1 MTNDINIGDKV
12 RSFDFSRMPNG
23 RDIEG
28 PDACFIE
35 GIVEGFTKVEGCMRY
50 DIKAT
55 RRVFNGV
62 EKDIEEGQRFTPP
75 LNGTPTNMGRITDG
89 VEKIEEPTPAN
100 RIADMDVSNLTD
112 EQIEVIRQLTLR
124 AEDGFDKRANLAD
137 NDDVRNIASS
147 NAEACMRLLGRLR
160 VEANNRTEAA

>member
-12 RSFDFSRMPNG
+12 RSFDFPTH

-35 GIVEGFTKVEGCMRY
+35 GIVEGFTKVEGCMRF

-55 RRVFNGV
+55 RVVFDGV
-62 EKDIEEGQRFTPP
+62 ERDFEEGERAFPP
-75 LNGTPTNMGRITDG
+75 LNGTPTNKGRITDG
-89 VEKIEEPTPAN
+89 VVKVGKPNPAN

-137 NDDVRNIASS
+137 NDDVKNIASS
-147 NAEACMRLLGRLR
+147 HADACMRLLGRLR
-160 VEANNRTEAA
+160 EEKDNRTEAA